1 MFSSLSSAAAVVF
14 ATTVAAQTFSDCNPL
29 KVDPSTCTPNPAFG
43 GEANIDFTKGASDLF
58 TAASNTGVV
67 YGDNG
72 AEFTINATGQ
82 APTFTST
89 KYLFFGTVEVKMR
102 VAKGQGIIS
111 TIVLESDVLDEIDWE
126 WLGGTNGEVQ
136 SNYFSKGDTA
146 TYGTLE
152 QDIAIPGGDDIDT
165 FHTYTL
171 DWSPTQL
178 QWKVDGT
185 AYRTLTYAGNEDT
198 YPQTPMMVKIGTWC
212 GGCSDAPGTVAWAGG
227 APDWSQAPFT
237 AYYQSINIQDNSNG
251 VANAVTYEYTDQT
264 GSMASIK
271 VNTGSGS
278 SDTSSS
284 ASSSA
289 TTGSSAGGAQNTAST
304 LSTVTASGGN
314 FATATGNAPIGQ
326 VTGPAPA
333 TGSNSTATST
343 GASGKQTSTTTS
355 ASGSATSSVVQG
367 GAQKGAVNL
376 AFLGA
381 GMFALLFV

>member
-1 MFSSLSSAAAVVF
+1 
-14 ATTVAAQTFSDCNPL
+14 
-29 KVDPSTCTPNPAFG
+29 
-43 GEANIDFTKGASDLF
+43 
-58 TAASNTGVV
+58 
-67 YGDNG
+67 
-72 AEFTINATGQ
+72 
-82 APTFTST
+82 
-89 KYLFFGTVEVKMR
+89 MR
-102 VAKGQGIIS
+102 VSKGQGIIS

-136 SNYFSKGDTA
+136 SNYFSKGNTA

-152 QDIAIPGGDDIDT
+152 QTIAIPGGDDIGT

-171 DWSPTQL
+171 DWSPTEL

-185 AYRTLTYAGNEDT
+185 TYRTLTYAGNEDT

-212 GGCSDAPGTVAWAGG
+212 GGCSDAPGTVTWAGG

-251 VANAVTYEYTDQT
+251 VANAATYQYTDQT

-284 ASSSA
+284 DSTASSGSA
-289 TTGSSAGGAQNTAST
+289 TTGSSASGAQSTAST
-304 LSTVTASGGN
+304 LSTVTESGGN

-326 VTGPAPA
+326 VTGPAA
-333 TGSNSTATST
+333 AGSNSTTT
-343 GASGKQTSTTTS
+343 GASGVRTSTTAS

-367 GAQKGAVNL
+367 GAQRGAVKL

-381 GMFALLFV
+381 AMFALFCV

>member
-1 MFSSLSSAAAVVF
+1 
-14 ATTVAAQTFSDCNPL
+14 
-29 KVDPSTCTPNPAFG
+29 
-43 GEANIDFTKGASDLF
+43 
-58 TAASNTGVV
+58 
-67 YGDNG
+67 
-72 AEFTINATGQ
+72 
-82 APTFTST
+82 
-89 KYLFFGTVEVKMR
+89 MR

-152 QDIAIPGGDDIDT
+152 QDIAIPGGDAIGT

-171 DWSPTQL
+171 DWTPEQL

-185 AYRTLTYAGNEDT
+185 VYRTLTYAGNEGT

-212 GGCSDAPGTVAWAGG
+212 GGCSDQPGTVAWAGG

-237 AYYQSINIQDNSNG
+237 AYYQSINIQDNANG
-251 VANAVTYEYTDQT
+251 VANAVTYQYTDQT
-264 GSMASIK
+264 GSMDSIK

-278 SDTSSS
+278 SSS
-284 ASSSA
+284 ASSSSAA
-289 TTGSSAGGAQNTAST
+289 TGHSASSGVQSAAST
-304 LSTVTASGGN
+304 LATATASGGS
-314 FATATGNAPIGQ
+314 FATVTGGAPIGQ
-326 VTGPAPA
+326 VTGPANA
-333 TGSNSTATST
+333 TGSNSTATAAT
-343 GASGKQTSTTTS
+343 GVKTSTTAS
-355 ASGSATSSVVQG
+355 ASGSATSSVVEA

-381 GMFALLFV
+381 AIFAFLCV

>member
-29 KVDPSTCTPNPAFG
+29 KVDPSTCTPDPAFG

-67 YGDNG
+67 YGENG

-126 WLGGTNGEVQ
+126 WLGGVNGEVQ
-136 SNYFSKGDTA
+136 TNYFSKGNTA

-152 QDIAIPGGDDIDT
+152 QDVAIPGGDAIDT

-171 DWSPTQL
+171 DWSATQL

-185 AYRTLTYAGNEDT
+185 VYRTLTYAGNEDT

-212 GGCSDAPGTVAWAGG
+212 GGCSDQPGTVTWAGG

-264 GSMASIK
+264 GSMSSIK
-271 VNTGSGS
+271 VNTGSDS
-278 SDTSSS
+278 SDTTGS
-284 ASSSA
+284 ATTASSA
-289 TTGSSAGGAQNTAST
+289 TGAQNTAST
-304 LSTVTASGGN
+304 LSTVSASGGN
-314 FATATGNAPIGQ
+314 FATVTTGGAPIGQ
-326 VTGPAPA
+326 VTGPAQA
-333 TGSNSTATST
+333 TGSTGSNSTTT
-343 GASGKQTSTTTS
+343 GASGVRTSTTAS

-367 GAQKGAVNL
+367 GAQKGAVNVAL
-376 AFLGA
+376 LGA
-381 GMFALLFV
+381 AMFALFFV